1 MHEAQERILCER
13 QWGRLLPACHPA
25 SSERRWAW
33 DPERV
38 GVVPVLRAAELCL
51 GGLPWDWWVVYQSLD
66 TTTLLLRSAGK
77 WSRGRGATGGHNPPQ
92 RLVLPSLAARYG
104 T

>member
-38 GVVPVLRAAELCL
+38 GVVPVLRAAEL
-51 GGLPWDWWVVYQSLD
+51 GSEVYGK
-66 TTTLLLRSAGK
+66 TLTNDDVETIADIIYAG
-77 WSRGRGATGGHNPPQ
+77 SRRPSPERMWKHPPPMSMQ
-92 RLVLPSLAARYG
+92 